1 MKSFDQYMI
10 IRSLAETIVHYN
22 IDVDH
27 ICESIISQIQEDGAD
42 AFNEAWFGIPQAAR
56 AVSGVAGGLGGM
68 ARDAAGAVGG
78 MVQRAGKYVS
88 DKYAAGAKAQAA
100 KQVEDRLKG
109 LADAMVALGIRQ
121 DHVNQTLKMV
131 QKVVAAGGVEHSMT
145 TAYHQQ
151 AARDA
156 KISGARAG
164 RQAVRQTT
172 AMRQQ
177 PQQAQAQNP
186 WAAGMS
192 KMQQQKPGDPYS
204 AFRQAS

>member
-22 IDVDH
+22 IDADH

-56 AVSGVAGGLGGM
+56 AVSGVAGGIGGM

-109 LADAMVALGIRQ
+109 LADAMVALGIDQ
-121 DHVNQTLKMV
+121 QHVNQTLKMV
-131 QKVVAAGGVEHSMT
+131 QKVVAAGSVTPEMT
-145 TAYHQQ
+145 RA
-151 AARDA
+151 
-156 KISGARAG
+156 GASRQG
-164 RQAVRQTT
+164 RQAAFNR
-172 AMRQQ
+172 MRSMRD
-177 PQQAQAQNP
+177 QAQQTQAQQTQAQPQNP
-186 WAAGMS
+186 WSAGMS
-192 KMQQQKPGDPYS
+192 KMQQQKPVDPYS